1 MAASTHDTSAPGNP
15 KLSSRIHFLA
25 EALPLHAEL
34 QRAALRYTH
43 NFHDAEDLL
52 SETYVNAWVGFA
64 SFTAGTNFRAWI
76 HRIMVNT
83 WINGHRRARSRPK
96 EALTGGVTD
105 AELCADAQR
114 FDRAPSAEDSQM
126 REMLSE
132 PLHTAF
138 QTLTAPQ
145 QAAIFYADIC
155 QLPYKTIAEV
165 TGAPVGTVM
174 SRLHRGRRRLRI
186 ALHRLESKSA

>member
-1 MAASTHDTSAPGNP
+1 MAVSSNDRSATGNP
-15 KLSSRIHFLA
+15 NINSRIHFLA
-25 EALPLHAEL
+25 QALPLQAEL
-34 QRAALRYTH
+34 ERAALRYTH
-43 NFHDAEDLL
+43 NFHDAEDLV
-52 SETYVNAWVGFA
+52 SETYVSAWVGFA

-83 WINGHRRARSRPK
+83 WISGHRRARARPR
-96 EALTGGVTD
+96 EALTGGITD
-105 AELCADAQR
+105 AQLGADTQR
-114 FDRAPSAEDSQM
+114 FDRAPSAEDTQM
-126 REMLSE
+126 RDMLSE

-165 TGAPVGTVM
+165 TAAPVGTIM

-186 ALHRLESKSA
+186 ALHRLESRPA